1 VGAGGARSAGPDLA
15 APHTDPESLRRDVE
29 AIVAREKEACGDSGG
44 EAKVWAAALSEA
56 ERKREKYQ
64 EISRA
69 SNLDLSSSS
78 VMASAAYETRETA
91 RRELAAL
98 ASWRERLQTL
108 ERDKDLLLESYA
120 TLVPEALD
128 SPVPEERRTVYSML
142 GLRVEALPD
151 KSLRIRGA
159 FGEEN
164 SVCHHDRTSRR
175 SSSDA
180 NSTRLKF
187 TLLSRN
193 DQVEKTFVLGS
204 R

>member
-1 VGAGGARSAGPDLA
+1 MTLEELRSRLD
-15 APHTDPESLRRDVE
+15 
-29 AIVAREKEACGDSGG
+29 
-44 EAKVWAAALSEA
+44 ALE
-56 ERKREKYQ
+56 
-64 EISRA
+64 
-69 SNLDLSSSS
+69 
-78 VMASAAYETRETA
+78 ETRETA

-120 TLVPEALD
+120 TRAPEALD
-128 SPVPEERRTVYSML
+128 ILVPEERRTVYSML

-164 SVCHHDRTSRR
+164 SVCHHDRTSRG

-180 NSTRLKF
+180 NPTRLKF
-187 TLLSRN
+187 ILLSRN
-193 DQVEKTFVLGS
+193 DQVEKTFVLGP